1 LGINVKD
8 VIVIARYG
16 LIYWGD
22 NVESAAQAGA
32 VAVVIYSDPEDYAAN
47 YTQGVDLDSQWLP
60 PSCTQRGSV
69 YKGLGD
75 PLTHGWPSTPN
86 AERISLS
93 DPQTT
98 LPTIPSL
105 PISAEDALPILASLS
120 GPISPA
126 EWHGALDLPHYRVG
140 RGPRALNFSF
150 SVSCFLALLLLFNV
164 CEEPV
169 CACASILNLFVHLA
183 AAFPPHHVC
192 AFK

>member
-1 LGINVKD
+1 MLRVQPRLGQ
-8 VIVIARYG
+8 
-16 LIYWGD
+16 LLLL
-22 NVESAAQAGA
+22 S
-32 VAVVIYSDPEDYAAN
+32 
-47 YTQGVDLDSQWLP
+47 TQIRKIMQQTTPKEFYPDSQWLP

-75 PLTHGWPSTPN
+75 PLTHGWPSTLN

-93 DPQTT
+93 DPQTMP
-98 LPTIPSL
+98 PTVPS
-105 PISAEDALPILASLS
+105 LPILASLS

-126 EWHGALDLPHYRVG
+126 EWYGALDVPHYRVG

-150 SVSCFLALLLLFNV
+150 SVSCFLPLLLLFSV